1 MLKHRPVMTGIA
13 LALLLVAG
21 NPAFADRERG
31 SEQRRSDSPPRTL
44 NHLERTTQDRN
55 TQNRLDNVRRDVD
68 RRDIGSREVGRRD
81 SDRREAVRWDNNRR
95 EIERRFPDRQ
105 YFQHRDSYR
114 PGYRVNV
121 LPRHHVVVP
130 YRNTR
135 YYFDGGLWY
144 RPFGSF
150 FEVAL
155 PPVGLSISLLP
166 PYYTTI
172 WAGGV
177 PYYHADGVYYAWRP
191 SERIYVVVEPPA
203 GAQAEVQQTE
213 MPQPERMFIYPRDG
227 QSEAQQAEDR
237 FTCHRWAVDQTGFDP
252 SNPGSQAAEQSP
264 YRPEEYQ
271 RATRACLESRGYSV
285 R

>member
-1 MLKHRPVMTGIA
+1 MLRDHPVLTGIA
-13 LALLLVAG
+13 LALLLVVG

-31 SEQRRSDSPPRTL
+31 SEQRRSDAPPRVL
-44 NHLERTTQDRN
+44 NHQDRD
-55 TQNRLDNVRRDVD
+55 TQNRPDDVRR
-68 RRDIGSREVGRRD
+68 EF
-81 SDRREAVRWDNNRR
+81 DRREADRRDNNRL
-95 EIERRFPDRQ
+95 EVERRFPDRLH
-105 YFQHRDSYR
+105 FQHRDSYR
-114 PGYRVNV
+114 PGFRVDV

-155 PPVGLSISLLP
+155 PPIGLSISLLP
-166 PYYTTI
+166 PYYTTV

-191 SERIYVVVEPPA
+191 SERNYVVVEPPV
-203 GAQAEVQQTE
+203 GAQPE
-213 MPQPERMFIYPRDG
+213 MLEPERLFIYPRNG
-227 QSEAQQAEDR
+227 QSETQQAEDR
-237 FTCHRWAVDQTGFDP
+237 FTCHRWAVEQTGFDP
-252 SNPGSQAAEQSP
+252 SDQSSQSAEHSP
-264 YRPEEYQ
+264 NRPEEYQ

>member
-1 MLKHRPVMTGIA
+1 MLRHRPVLTGIA
-13 LALLLVAG
+13 LALLLVVG

-31 SEQRRSDSPPRTL
+31 SEQRRSDSPPRAL
-44 NHLERTTQDRN
+44 NHQDRN
-55 TQNRLDNVRRDVD
+55 TQNRSDNVRRDFE
-68 RRDIGSREVGRRD
+68 RRDF
-81 SDRREAVRWDNNRR
+81 DRREADRRDNNRR
-95 EIERRFPDRQ
+95 EVERRFPDRQ
-105 YFQHRDSYR
+105 HVQHRDSYR

-166 PYYTTI
+166 PYYSTI

-191 SERIYVVVEPPA
+191 SERNYVVVEPPA
-203 GAQAEVQQTE
+203 GVQAEAMQSEV
-213 MPQPERMFIYPRDG
+213 PQPERLFIYPREG
-227 QSEAQQAEDR
+227 QSEEQQAEDR
-237 FTCHRWAVDQTGFDP
+237 FTCHRWAVEQTGFDP
-252 SNPGSQAAEQSP
+252 SNPGNQATEQNP